1 MLDELAPTKR
11 LHDLG
16 VEANSM
22 ENSGYT
28 FLHRYRT
35 GSHFLDIAARER
47 QVKEASLPG
56 WKSNL

>member
-1 MLDELAPTKR
+1 MAPTKR

>member
-16 VEANSM
+16 VAATSLEAPGFN
-22 ENSGYT
+22 

-35 GSHFLDIAARER
+35 GSHFLDIAVRER
-47 QVKEASLPG
+47 DTKATTAPG
-56 WKSNL
+56 WKSHL